1 MKDKKNYMKAAK
13 RKRRLTE
20 PAIFHQMKI
29 KGRKKSLVIKLLTKK
44 KAEAMHDLLVG
55 LLCFDQ
61 VIAPIQALG
70 RLHNIA

>member
-44 KAEAMHDLLVG
+44 KA
-55 LLCFDQ
+55 
-61 VIAPIQALG
+61 
-70 RLHNIA
+70 R